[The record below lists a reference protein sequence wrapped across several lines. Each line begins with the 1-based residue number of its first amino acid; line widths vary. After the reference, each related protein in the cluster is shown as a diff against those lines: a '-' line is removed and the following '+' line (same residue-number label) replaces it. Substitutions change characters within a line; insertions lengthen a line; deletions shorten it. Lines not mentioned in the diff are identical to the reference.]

1 MFDFDQPMNRY
12 ASGSIKWQKYAGR
25 DILPMWVADMDFA
38 APPAVIGALQQ
49 HLQQGDLGY
58 AHPPATLA
66 AQVADFIATT
76 HGWRIDPDWI
86 VWLPG
91 LVCGLNL
98 ACRAFG
104 AAGVATLTPVYPPFL
119 SAPQL
124 AGQTLTRIDMLDSGN
139 GWQIDFAQLRARL
152 RPQQLLLLCNPH
164 NPVGRAYNREELQQ
178 LAQLAAEFELTI
190 CSDEIHADL
199 MLDAERPHLPIAAL
213 DADTG
218 KRTLTLMAPSKTFN
232 MPGLGSAFAIAESPA
247 IRARLKQVMAGIVP
261 HPNSLAWPAMAAAYQ
276 HSRDWRL
283 ALLDYL
289 RGNRDLLQQAIAAL
303 PPLKMHPV
311 QATYLAWIDC
321 RALGGNPQAYFEAHG
336 LGLSDGADF
345 GAPGFVRL
353 NFGCRRELLQQA
365 ITRLQQALKSANWPM
380 TNDCL

>member
-1 MFDFDQPMNRY
+1 MFDFDHPINRY

-38 APPAVIGALQQ
+38 APPAVLGALHQ
-49 HLQQGDLGY
+49 HLQRGDLGY
-58 AHPPATLA
+58 AHAPAGMGAL
-66 AQVADFIATT
+66 VADFIAQT
-76 HGWRIDPDWI
+76 HGWQIDPDWI
-86 VWLPG
+86 IWLPG
-91 LVCGLNL
+91 LVSGLNL

-104 AAGVATLTPVYPPFL
+104 HAGVVTLTPVYPPFL
-119 SAPQL
+119 SAPGL
-124 AGQTLTRIDMLDSGN
+124 AGVALTQIDMCDHAD
-139 GWQIDFAQLRARL
+139 GWQIDFGQLRQRL
-152 RPQQLLLLCNPH
+152 RRGQLLLLCNPH
-164 NPVGRAYNREELQQ
+164 NPVGRAYTHDELAE
-178 LAQLAAEFELTI
+178 LAKLAEEFELTI

-199 MLDAERPHLPIAAL
+199 VLDTDCSHRPIASL
-213 DADTG
+213 DPDSS

-232 MPGLGSAFAIAESPA
+232 MPGLGCAFAIAESPA
-247 IRARLKQVMAGIVP
+247 IRARLKQAMAGIVP
-261 HPNSLAWPAMAAAYQ
+261 HPNSLAWPAMAAAYR

-303 PPLKMHPV
+303 PALKMHHV

-321 RALGGNPQAYFEAHG
+321 RSLGPAPATWFEQYG

-353 NFGCRRELLQQA
+353 SFGCRRQLLQQA
-365 ITRLQQALKSANWPM
+365 IERLQTAIRAN
-380 TNDCL
+380 TGR

>member
-1 MFDFDQPMNRY
+1 M
-12 ASGSIKWQKYAGR
+12 
-25 DILPMWVADMDFA
+25 
-38 APPAVIGALQQ
+38 
-49 HLQQGDLGY
+49 
-58 AHPPATLA
+58 
-66 AQVADFIATT
+66 
-76 HGWRIDPDWI
+76 
-86 VWLPG
+86 
-91 LVCGLNL
+91 
-98 ACRAFG
+98 
-104 AAGVATLTPVYPPFL
+104 
-119 SAPQL
+119 
-124 AGQTLTRIDMLDSGN
+124 
-139 GWQIDFAQLRARL
+139 
-152 RPQQLLLLCNPH
+152 
-164 NPVGRAYNREELQQ
+164 GRAYKREELQK

-199 MLDAERPHLPIAAL
+199 VLDAERPHLPIAAL

-276 HSRDWRL
+276 HGRDWRL

-365 ITRLQQALKSANWPM
+365 ITRLQQAVKTGDWPT